1 MTGYLI
7 TVEGPDGSGKSTQ
20 ARLLAEHLDAIY
32 TREPGGTELGEKL
45 RDMVLDK
52 NREGLSDRA
61 EALMIA
67 AARAQHVE
75 EVVRPAIEQN
85 KTVVSDRFLESSIAY
100 QGHGRGLGPEE
111 ILDISIFATQGLKAD
126 LIVLIDVA
134 APLAANRRGENL
146 DRIENA
152 GDDFHSRVMNAYRLM
167 ASDDPDRWIV
177 IDGSGTV
184 DKVSQQVIEEV
195 EARLEKYAKN

>member
-52 NREGLSDRA
+52 NREGLSDHA

-100 QGHGRGLGPEE
+100 QGYGRGLGPEE

>member
-20 ARLLAEHLDAIY
+20 ARLLAEHLGAIY
-32 TREPGGTELGEKL
+32 TREPGGTDLGEKL
-45 RDMVLDK
+45 RDMVLDT
-52 NREGLSDRA
+52 NREELSDRA

-100 QGHGRGLGPEE
+100 QGYGRGLGPEE
-111 ILDISIFATQGLKAD
+111 ILDISIFATQG
-126 LIVLIDVA
+126 
-134 APLAANRRGENL
+134 
-146 DRIENA
+146 
-152 GDDFHSRVMNAYRLM
+152 
-167 ASDDPDRWIV
+167 
-177 IDGSGTV
+177 
-184 DKVSQQVIEEV
+184 
-195 EARLEKYAKN
+195 

>member
-20 ARLLAEHLDAIY
+20 ARLLAKHLDAIY

-100 QGHGRGLGPEE
+100 QGYGRGLGPEE

-195 EARLEKYAKN
+195 EARLEKHAKN

>member
-7 TVEGPDGSGKSTQ
+7 TVEGPDGSGISTQ
-20 ARLLAEHLDAIY
+20 ARLLAEHLGAIY

-45 RDMVLDK
+45 RDMVLDPSS
-52 NREGLSDRA
+52 EGLSDRA

-75 EVVRPAIEQN
+75 EVVRPALEQEKN
-85 KTVVSDRFLESSIAY
+85 VVSDRFLESSVAY
-100 QGHGRGLGPEE
+100 QGYGRGLGPEE

-126 LIVLIDVA
+126 LIVLIDVD
-134 APLAANRRGENL
+134 APLAVNRRGENL
-146 DRIENA
+146 DRIEKA
-152 GDDFHSRVMNAYRLM
+152 GDDFHSRVMSAYRTM
-167 ASDDPDRWIV
+167 ASDNPERWIV

-184 DKVSQQVIEEV
+184 DEVSRQVIDQVEV
-195 EARLEKYAKN
+195 RLGKHAKD

>member
-20 ARLLAEHLDAIY
+20 ARLLAEHLGAIY

-100 QGHGRGLGPEE
+100 QGYGRGLGPEE

-126 LIVLIDVA
+126 LIVFIDVA

-167 ASDDPDRWIV
+167 ASDDPDRGIV

>member
-100 QGHGRGLGPEE
+100 QGYGRGLGPEE

-134 APLAANRRGENL
+134 APLATNRRGENL

>member
-20 ARLLAEHLDAIY
+20 ARLLAEHLGAIY

-45 RDMVLDK
+45 RDMVLDPSG
-52 NREGLSDRA
+52 EGISDRA

-67 AARAQHVE
+67 AARAQHVK
-75 EVVRPAIEQN
+75 EVVRPALEQEKN
-85 KTVVSDRFLESSIAY
+85 VVSDRFLESSVAY
-100 QGHGRGLGPEE
+100 QGYGRGLGPEE

-126 LIVLIDVA
+126 LIVLIDVD

-146 DRIENA
+146 DRIEKA
-152 GDDFHSRVMNAYRLM
+152 GDDFHSRVMSAYRVM
-167 ASDDPDRWIV
+167 ATDDPERWIV
-177 IDGSGTV
+177 INGSGTV
-184 DKVSQQVIEEV
+184 DEVSRQVIDQV
-195 EARLEKYAKN
+195 EARLEKHAKD

>member
-1 MTGYLI
+1 VTGYLI

-100 QGHGRGLGPEE
+100 QGYGRGLGPEE

>member
-20 ARLLAEHLDAIY
+20 ARLLAEHLGAIY

-45 RDMVLDK
+45 RDMVLDPSS
-52 NREGLSDRA
+52 EGLSDRA

-75 EVVRPAIEQN
+75 EVVRPALEQEKN
-85 KTVVSDRFLESSIAY
+85 VVSDRFLESSVAY
-100 QGHGRGLGPEE
+100 QGYGRGLGSEE
-111 ILDISIFATQGLKAD
+111 ILDISMFATQGLKAD
-126 LIVLIDVA
+126 LIVLIDVD
-134 APLAANRRGENL
+134 APLASNRRGKNL

-152 GDDFHSRVMNAYRLM
+152 GDDFHSRVMNAYRAM
-167 ASDDPDRWIV
+167 ASDDPERWVV

-184 DKVSQQVIEEV
+184 AEVSRQVIDQVEV
-195 EARLEKYAKN
+195 RLEKHAKD

>member
-20 ARLLAEHLDAIY
+20 ARLLAEHLGAIY

-45 RDMVLDK
+45 RDMVLDPSG
-52 NREGLSDRA
+52 EGLSDRA

-75 EVVRPAIEQN
+75 EVVRPALRQEKN
-85 KTVVSDRFLESSIAY
+85 VVSDRFLESSVAY
-100 QGHGRGLGPEE
+100 QGYGRELGPEE
-111 ILDISIFATQGLKAD
+111 ILDISMFATQGLQSD
-126 LIVLIDVA
+126 LIVLIDVD
-134 APLAANRRGENL
+134 APLAVDRLGKNL

-152 GDDFHSRVMNAYRLM
+152 GDDFHSRVMSSYRVM
-167 ASDDPDRWIV
+167 ASEDPERWIV

-184 DKVSQQVIEEV
+184 EEVSRQVIDQV
-195 EARLEKYAKN
+195 GIRLEKHAKD